1 MFAEG
6 KCLVREGKR
15 VMSIVKEK
23 GNIDPRRRRRNER
36 GISLERENIRESG
49 ESELRRIRQ
58 R

>member
-23 GNIDPRRRRRNER
+23 GSIDPRRRSRNER
-36 GISLERENIRESG
+36 GISLERKYSG